1 MRFFIS
7 SELKRNDFLKIIV
20 FFTIIFFLFLWIT
33 NVLLYMQIG
42 FNYSSIAEFYL
53 GNEETFRPPK
63 SYIGLLEE
71 AHFHFFSMAILLVTL
86 THLVLFT
93 SISSGWKLTLIL
105 VSFISTFFEITSSWM
120 IRYLSPYFA
129 YLKLCSFV
137 LMQASLMI
145 MMFIIIIYLFRKNE
159 QPRWEKIDNWQEEFQ
174 LD

>member
-7 SELKRNDFLKIIV
+7 SELKKNDFLKIII
-20 FFTIIFFLFLWIT
+20 FFTILFFFFLWIT

-42 FNYSSIAEFYL
+42 FNYSSIVEFYL

-93 SISSGWKLTLIL
+93 SISAQIKFTLIL
-105 VSFISTFFEITSSWM
+105 LSFISTFMEIISSWL
-120 IRYLSPYFA
+120 IRYVSPHFA
-129 YLKLCSFV
+129 YIKLGSFYI
-137 LMQASLMI
+137 MQLTLLV
-145 MMFIIIIYLFRKNE
+145 MMAIIIVYLFK
-159 QPRWEKIDNWQEEFQ
+159 KDK
-174 LD
+174 

>member
-7 SELKRNDFLKIIV
+7 SELKRNDFLKIII
-20 FFTIIFFLFLWIT
+20 FFTLIFFLFLWIT

-93 SISSGWKLTLIL
+93 SIGSGFKLALIL
-105 VSFISTFFEITSSWM
+105 ISFISTFTEIISSWL
-120 IRYLSPYFA
+120 IRYVNPVFA
-129 YLKLCSFV
+129 YLKLGSFFIMQISLL
-137 LMQASLMI
+137 LMMA
-145 MMFIIIIYLFRKNE
+145 IIVIYLFKKE
-159 QPRWEKIDNWQEEFQ
+159 D
-174 LD
+174 